1 MTTQTTQK
9 APSKPKYVAVN
20 RGQLTWLPTDVEKLV
35 PVDHPARAIWELVTR
50 MDLSRFEEAIQTRE
64 GEVGRPCWEP
74 RLLVS
79 IWVYGYSQG
88 VASARE
94 LERQMEYERGLQ
106 WLAGTEVINA
116 HTLSD
121 FRMTHKGKLNQLM
134 EQVLAMLDK
143 EGLIDLETVV
153 QDGTKVRAVA
163 SSQSMHRRQT
173 LEQRLRKAR
182 EVVGELERKGEPE
195 GSREGR
201 KEAAQKRAAAE
212 RLERMEQSL
221 RQLRRLEA
229 QAEEGAPL
237 RVSDSEPEARKMKQ
251 ADGGWAPSY
260 NVQIST
266 ELKNR
271 IIVGIRVSDQA
282 GDHQE
287 LVPAVHMVQHL
298 NGQKPRRMMADNGY
312 SSRENVEEM
321 ARRRMEL
328 VAPWKSEESREAGAL
343 KIWRREAEYGPAA
356 FRMAE
361 GTGELI
367 CPEGKRLSRKK
378 RRKHHGQWKVE
389 YQAQASD
396 CGRCE
401 RRGECCGVG
410 QSGPRRV
417 SRVEES
423 AAMQAYLER
432 MRKEE
437 TAQLYKRR
445 KEVGEFPQLRMK
457 GNWEWRRFSVRG
469 LVKAG
474 REAMWAAIAYN
485 IEQWIRICWKPR
497 FV

>member
-1 MTTQTTQK
+1 MFHNVESWGMTTQTSQK

-134 EQVLAMLDK
+134 GQVLAMLDK

-173 LEQRLRKAR
+173 LEQRLKKAR

-221 RQLRRLEA
+221 SQLRRLEA

-328 VAPWKSEESREAGAL
+328 VAPW
-343 KIWRREAEYGPAA
+343 
-356 FRMAE
+356 
-361 GTGELI
+361 
-367 CPEGKRLSRKK
+367 
-378 RRKHHGQWKVE
+378 
-389 YQAQASD
+389 
-396 CGRCE
+396 
-401 RRGECCGVG
+401 
-410 QSGPRRV
+410 
-417 SRVEES
+417 
-423 AAMQAYLER
+423 
-432 MRKEE
+432 
-437 TAQLYKRR
+437 
-445 KEVGEFPQLRMK
+445 
-457 GNWEWRRFSVRG
+457 
-469 LVKAG
+469 
-474 REAMWAAIAYN
+474 
-485 IEQWIRICWKPR
+485 
-497 FV
+497 